1 MKPLKVLIFLGP
13 PGSGKGTQA
22 EILTDKLEYY
32 HISIGD
38 LLRENISKNTGLGK
52 LAAKYVNSGEL
63 VPDDLII
70 ELVNSTLY
78 KLQSENSQYSGVIL
92 DGFPRTINQAASL
105 DSKIKDSGAS
115 IRAVIYLDISDEKII
130 SRLQSRGR
138 NDDKP
143 ELIRNRLNVY
153 REQTEPLLG
162 FYSEKK
168 LLESVNGDQGLDEVN
183 NNILNVLKE
192 KVMTSLPQVRLS

>member
-1 MKPLKVLIFLGP
+1 MKSLEVLIFLGP

-22 EILTDKLEYY
+22 EILTDKLKYF

-38 LLRENISKNTGLGK
+38 LLRENISKNTDLGK
-52 LAAKYVNSGEL
+52 LATKYVNSGEL

-70 ELVNSTLY
+70 ELVNSTLH
-78 KLQSENSQYSGVIL
+78 KLQNENSQYQGVIL

-105 DSKIKDSGAS
+105 DSKIKDSGAL
-115 IRAVIYLDISDEKII
+115 IKAVINLDISDEKII

-143 ELIRNRLNVY
+143 ELISNRLNVY

-192 KVMTSLPQVRLS
+192 KVI

>member
-1 MKPLKVLIFLGP
+1 MKSLEVLIFLGP

-22 EILTDKLEYY
+22 EILTDKLKYF

-38 LLRENISKNTGLGK
+38 LLRENISKNTDLGK
-52 LAAKYVNSGEL
+52 LATKYVNSGEL

-70 ELVNSTLY
+70 ELVNSTLH
-78 KLQSENSQYSGVIL
+78 KLQNENSQYQGVIL

-105 DSKIKDSGAS
+105 DSKIKDSGAL
-115 IRAVIYLDISDEKII
+115 IKAVIYLDISDEKII

-192 KVMTSLPQVRLS
+192 KVI

>member
-1 MKPLKVLIFLGP
+1 MKSLEVLIFLGP

-22 EILTDKLEYY
+22 EILTDKLKYF

-38 LLRENISKNTGLGK
+38 LLRENISKNTDLGK
-52 LAAKYVNSGEL
+52 LATKYVDSGEL

-70 ELVNSTLY
+70 ELVNSTLHR
-78 KLQSENSQYSGVIL
+78 LQNKNSQFQGVIL

-105 DSKIKDSGAS
+105 DNKIKDSGAS
-115 IRAVIYLDISDEKII
+115 IKAVIYLDISDEKII

-168 LLESVNGDQGLDEVN
+168 LLESLNGDQDLEEVN

-192 KVMTSLPQVRLS
+192 KVI

>member
-1 MKPLKVLIFLGP
+1 MKSLEVLIFLGP

-22 EILTDKLEYY
+22 EILTDKLKYF

-38 LLRENISKNTGLGK
+38 LLRENISKNTDLGK
-52 LAAKYVNSGEL
+52 LATKYVDSGEL

-70 ELVNSTLY
+70 ELVNSTLHR
-78 KLQSENSQYSGVIL
+78 LQNENSQFQGVIL
-92 DGFPRTINQAASL
+92 DGFPRTLNQAESL
-105 DSKIKDSGAS
+105 ESKIKDSGAL
-115 IRAVIYLDISDEKII
+115 IKAVIYLDILDEKII

-168 LLESVNGDQGLDEVN
+168 LLEPVNGDQGLEEVN

-192 KVMTSLPQVRLS
+192 KVI

>member
-63 VPDDLII
+63 VPDNLII

-143 ELIRNRLNVY
+143 NLIKNRLSVY
-153 REQTEPLLG
+153 RKQTEPLLG
-162 FYSEKK
+162 FYEEKK
-168 LLESVNGDQGLDEVN
+168 LLESVNGDQGLGEVN

-192 KVMTSLPQVRLS
+192 MAI

>member
-1 MKPLKVLIFLGP
+1 MKPLKLLIFLGP
-13 PGSGKGTQA
+13 PGSCKGTQA

-143 ELIRNRLNVY
+143 NLIKNRLSVY
-153 REQTEPLLG
+153 RKQTEPLLG
-162 FYSEKK
+162 FYGEKK
-168 LLESVNGDQGLDEVN
+168 LLESVNGDQGLGEVN
-183 NNILNVLKE
+183 DNILNVLKE
-192 KVMTSLPQVRLS
+192 KVI

>member
-1 MKPLKVLIFLGP
+1 MKPLEVLIFLGP

-22 EILTDKLEYY
+22 EILTDKLKYF

-38 LLRENISKNTGLGK
+38 LLRENISKNTDLGK
-52 LAAKYVNSGEL
+52 LATKYVDSGEL

-70 ELVNSTLY
+70 ELVNSTLHR
-78 KLQSENSQYSGVIL
+78 LQNENSQFQGVIL
-92 DGFPRTINQAASL
+92 DGFPRTLNQAASL
-105 DSKIKDSGAS
+105 DSKIKDSEAL
-115 IRAVIYLDISDEKII
+115 IKAVIYLDISDEKII

-162 FYSEKK
+162 FYSKKK
-168 LLESVNGDQGLDEVN
+168 LLESVNGDQVLEEVN

-192 KVMTSLPQVRLS
+192 KVI